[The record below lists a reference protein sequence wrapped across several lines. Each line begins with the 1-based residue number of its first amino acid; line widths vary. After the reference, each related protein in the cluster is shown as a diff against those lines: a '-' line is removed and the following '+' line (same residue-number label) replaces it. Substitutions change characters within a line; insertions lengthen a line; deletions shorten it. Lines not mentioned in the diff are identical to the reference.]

1 MAKWMVAAKKADFN
15 KIAEEFDITPMTARL
30 LRNRDLIQEDEI
42 RAYLHGGLESL
53 GDPHMLA
60 DMDKAVRILQRKI
73 LEHQKIR
80 VIGDYDVDGICSSY
94 ILLSG
99 IRFCGGSVDCML
111 PDRIRDG
118 YGLNE
123 ELIRNA
129 LEENTDTILT
139 CDNGIAA
146 FQQVVFAKAHDMT
159 VIVTDHHE
167 IPFETDEESG
177 ETKEILPPADAVV
190 DPKRADSAYE
200 FREMC
205 GAVVAFRLL
214 QVLME
219 QNDMQVHSKEECKA
233 FMDEMLEF
241 AALATVCDVMEL
253 RGENRVI
260 VKEGLRRIQHSQNAG
275 LRALIHVN
283 QLEEKKIS
291 CYHLGY
297 IIGPCLNATGRLDSA
312 LRGLALLTADNPQE
326 AARIAGD
333 LKALNDSRKDMTGQ
347 SVDEAV
353 SIVEKYSEL
362 PSVLV
367 IFLPECH
374 ESIAGIVAGRI
385 REKYGRP
392 TLVLTRAEDGVK
404 GSGRSVPA
412 YDMYRELIRCSDLFT
427 RFGGHKMAAG
437 LSMKEAD
444 IQELKKRL
452 NDACTLQKNDFEEI
466 LHIDMEMPLPYADM
480 KLIHEISLLEPFGNG
495 NARPLFAVRN
505 VSILSGRI
513 LGRNRN
519 CGKYKIMDE
528 IGQKYDMIYFGDMDR
543 WQRFLEEKFGTEQI
557 DRIYSGADLQ
567 RNAVKINMAYYP
579 DLNSYQGRESLQIV
593 MTDYM

>member
-1 MAKWMVAAKKADFN
+1 MAKWMVAAKKADFS

-167 IPFETDEESG
+167 IPFETDEEGG
-177 ETKEILPPADAVV
+177 ET
-190 DPKRADSAYE
+190 
-200 FREMC
+200 
-205 GAVVAFRLL
+205 
-214 QVLME
+214 
-219 QNDMQVHSKEECKA
+219 
-233 FMDEMLEF
+233 
-241 AALATVCDVMEL
+241 
-253 RGENRVI
+253 
-260 VKEGLRRIQHSQNAG
+260 KEGLRRIRHSQNAG

-412 YDMYRELIRCSDLFT
+412 YDMYRELNRCSDLFT